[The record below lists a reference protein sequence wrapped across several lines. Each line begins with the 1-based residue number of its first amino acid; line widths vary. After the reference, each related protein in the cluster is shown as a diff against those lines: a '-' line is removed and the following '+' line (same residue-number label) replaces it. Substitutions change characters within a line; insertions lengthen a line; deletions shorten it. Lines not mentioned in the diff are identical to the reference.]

1 MLDTVAAA
9 SAVYSDEM
17 TCCNYGN
24 VTSVLLQPVHLESDS
39 PDEDELVFFDHP
51 CPRYDQHVTKNE
63 VSKFSFGCLFVCLFF
78 SCCCYVCHFSLLS
91 IPCCILQSLSEMID
105 SFMDSSA
112 IRAVVERVQ
121 AQIDPGTTVT
131 PLLGGCLS

>member
-63 VSKFSFGCLFVCLFF
+63 VSKFSFGCLFVCFF
-78 SCCCYVCHFSLLS
+78 
-91 IPCCILQSLSEMID
+91 P
-105 SFMDSSA
+105 
-112 IRAVVERVQ
+112 VVVMFV
-121 AQIDPGTTVT
+121 IFVY
-131 PLLGGCLS
+131 CLSTMLHFTESVGDD